1 MIRQN
6 EIRLMVK
13 IANLYYSE
21 GRKQA
26 EIAAALNLSQ
36 SFVSRM
42 LNRSVREGIVK
53 ISVVQ
58 PDNVFPQLER
68 GIEQRYGIQQAIVV
82 DVADG
87 EDGAQIRKAIGAAAA
102 HYLETRLREGEL
114 VGISSWSSTIRAMV
128 SEMHPLS
135 VKVDGVIQLLGG
147 VGVNGNVQAT
157 ILTQDLANRL
167 NCRAW
172 LLPAQSIEGSIVS
185 RDLLAASKDVSEVL
199 SRFNHVTTA
208 VVGIGDME
216 PSQLLR
222 HSGNFY
228 DKAMLSALAE
238 KGAVGD
244 ICLHYYNAAG
254 EPVLSSDED
263 PAIGM
268 RLEQV
273 KACPHAIALAG
284 GREKVAA
291 IRAALTGRYLN
302 VLITDF
308 DTARALMDD

>member
-13 IANLYYSE
+13 IANLYYNE
-21 GRKQA
+21 GSKQA

-82 DVADG
+82 DVA
-87 EDGAQIRKAIGAAAA
+87 EDDDAAQVRKAIGAAAA
-102 HYLETRLREGEL
+102 HYLETRLRNGEL

-128 SEMHPLS
+128 SEMHPQT

-167 NCRAW
+167 SCRAW
-172 LLPAQSIEGSIVS
+172 LLPAQSIEGSVTS

-199 SRFNHVTTA
+199 HKFNEVTTA

-222 HSGNFY
+222 HSGNYY
-228 DKAMLSALAE
+228 DKTMLLSLTE

-244 ICLHYYNAAG
+244 ICLHYFNSAG
-254 EPVLSSDED
+254 QPVLNEDED

-268 RLEQV
+268 TLAQL
-273 KACPHAIALAG
+273 KTCPHAIALAG
-284 GREKVAA
+284 GQEKVTA
-291 IRAALTGRYLN
+291 IKAALSGGYLN
-302 VLITDF
+302 VLITDYP
-308 DTARALMDD
+308 TARALMED

>member
-26 EIAAALNLSQ
+26 EIAATLNLSQ

-68 GIEQRYGIQQAIVV
+68 GIEQRYGLQQAIVV

-114 VGISSWSSTIRAMV
+114 VGISSWSSTIGAMI
-128 SEMHPLS
+128 SEMHPQS

-172 LLPAQSIEGSIVS
+172 LLPAQSIEGSILS
-185 RDLLAASKDVSEVL
+185 RDILAASKDVSDVL
-199 SRFNHVTTA
+199 SKFDHVTTA

-222 HSGNFY
+222 YSGNFY
-228 DKAMLSALAE
+228 DKTMLSALVK

-254 EPVLSSDED
+254 EPVLGSDED

-268 RLEQV
+268 RLEQI
-273 KACPHAIALAG
+273 KSCPHAVALAG

-291 IRAALTGRYLN
+291 IRAALVGRYLN

>member
-26 EIAAALNLSQ
+26 EIAATLNLSQ

-68 GIEQRYGIQQAIVV
+68 GIEQRYGLQQAIVV

-114 VGISSWSSTIRAMV
+114 VGISSWSSTIGAMI
-128 SEMHPLS
+128 SEMHPQS

-172 LLPAQSIEGSIVS
+172 LLPAQSIEGSILS
-185 RDLLAASKDVSEVL
+185 RDILAASKDVSDVL
-199 SRFNHVTTA
+199 NKFDHVTTA

-222 HSGNFY
+222 YSGNFY
-228 DKAMLSALAE
+228 DKTMLSALVK

-254 EPVLSSDED
+254 EPVLGSDED

-268 RLEQV
+268 RLEQI
-273 KACPHAIALAG
+273 KSCPHAVALAG

-291 IRAALTGRYLN
+291 IRAALVGRYLN